1 MLEAIRKIIDFSG
14 TEKNRIYRAIVLSFF
29 KSIFSMFRISAIYFI
44 ILAFE
49 EGDRSMKP
57 AWTALVLLG
66 ISILG
71 QFILKM
77 AADLQGVHAGYYM
90 SAYKRLDIA
99 ERLKK
104 VPMGYFD
111 DNNLDQV
118 TGIATTVLDVVENQ
132 GANVIVQILSGLM
145 NAVVTLLFLVFAS
158 LLEWHWVLL
167 GLIDLAGMIVYMLIT
182 SSMEKKSRKLSP
194 ARQKNEAV
202 LVSRVL
208 ESLQG
213 MSVIK
218 SFNLTGRGDE
228 ALKKA
233 IDGNR
238 DSNLA
243 LERLFIPYG
252 EIQGI
257 VLGAFKVLFLLS
269 AVALY
274 ITGNFSLTYSLIAL
288 IISFQVFADIE
299 QTGAGLTVLRV
310 VSSSIEEAEKI
321 NTLPVMDEYGREYEP
336 DNYDISIDHVSF
348 SYGDNEVLKDVSLDI
363 PEKTM
368 TAFVGSSGAGK
379 TTLAMLI
386 ARFWDVD
393 EGSIFIGGR
402 DVREYTLESLM
413 SRISVVFQ
421 NVYLFADTIEN
432 NIKFGMKDASHEDVV
447 AAAKKACCHDF
458 IMSLPEGYNTVIG
471 EGGATLSGGEKQ
483 RISIARA
490 ILKDAPIIILDEATA
505 NVDPENEDKLV
516 AAFDALTENKTV
528 IMIAHRLKTIRNAD
542 KIVVLEGGAISTG
555 THEELLESNEKYS
568 NFIRLREE
576 AASWR
581 MQSA

>member
-1 MLEAIRKIIDFSG
+1 MFEAIRKIIDFSG
-14 TEKNRIYRAIVLSFF
+14 QEKSKIYRASILSFF
-29 KSIFSMFRISAIYFI
+29 KSLFSMFRMAAIYFV

-49 EGDRSMKP
+49 TGDRTMKP
-57 AWTALVLLG
+57 AWTALLLLCM
-66 ISILG
+66 SIIG

-77 AADLQGVHAGYYM
+77 AADLQAVHAGYFM
-90 SAYKRLDIA
+90 SAYRRLDIA

-104 VPMGYFD
+104 VPMGYFND
-111 DNNLDQV
+111 SNLDRV
-118 TGIATTVLDVVENQ
+118 TGTATTVLDVVENQ
-132 GANVIVQILSGLM
+132 GANVLVLILSGLM
-145 NAVVTLLFLVFAS
+145 NSVVFLLC
-158 LLEWHWVLL
+158 VLFFDWRL
-167 GLIDLAGMIVYMLIT
+167 GLIELIGMVVYMLIT
-182 SSMEKKSRKLSP
+182 SSMEKKSRALSP
-194 ARQKNEAV
+194 VRQRNEAV

-218 SFNLTGRGDE
+218 SFNLTGKGDE

-243 LERLFIPYG
+243 MERLFIPYG
-252 EIQGI
+252 EIQG
-257 VLGAFKVLFLLS
+257 
-269 AVALY
+269 VALGVFKALLLLASVALF
-274 ITGNFSLTYSLIAL
+274 INGEMTVTYAL
-288 IISFQVFADIE
+288 MAVIISFQVFADIE

-321 NTLPVMDEYGREYEP
+321 DLLPVMDENGKEYVPEHHG
-336 DNYDISIDHVSF
+336 ISVDHVSF
-348 SYGDNEVLKDVSLDI
+348 SYDKNEVLKDVSLEL

-393 EGSIFIGGR
+393 KGSISVGGR
-402 DVREYTLESLM
+402 DVRDYTLESLM
-413 SRISVVFQ
+413 SQISVVFQ

-432 NIKFGMKDASHEDVV
+432 NIKFGARSASHDDVV

-458 IMSLPEGYNTVIG
+458 IMSLPEGYSTVIG

-490 ILKDAPIIILDEATA
+490 ILKNAPIIILDEATA
-505 NVDPENEDKLV
+505 NVDPENEDKLI
-516 AAFDALTENKTV
+516 AAFDALTEDKTV

-542 KIVVLEGGAISTG
+542 KIVVLDGGMISCG
-555 THEELLESNEKYS
+555 THEELLGSCERYS
-568 NFIRLREE
+568 RFIKLREE
-576 AASWR
+576 AASWKMR
-581 MQSA
+581 SA

>member
-1 MLEAIRKIIDFSG
+1 MFEAIRKIMDFSG
-14 TEKNRIYRAIVLSFF
+14 QEKGRIRRAIILSFF
-29 KSIFSMFRISAIYFI
+29 RSLFSMFRMAAIYYVI
-44 ILAFE
+44 RAFE
-49 EGDRSMKP
+49 EGGRTMTP
-57 AWTALVLLG
+57 AWTALAFLG

-71 QFILKM
+71 QFILKK
-77 AADLQGVHAGYYM
+77 AADLQAVHAGYYM
-90 SAYKRLDIA
+90 SAHKRLDIA

-104 VPMGYFD
+104 VPMGYFND
-111 DNNLDQV
+111 SNLDRV

-132 GANVIVQILSGLM
+132 GANVLVLILSGLM
-145 NAVVTLLFLVFAS
+145 NAVVFLVCILFFD
-158 LLEWHWVLL
+158 WRL
-167 GLIDLAGMIVYMLIT
+167 GLIDLIGMAIYMLII
-182 SSMEKKSRKLSP
+182 SSMEKKSRELSP
-194 ARQKNEAV
+194 VRQRNEAA

-218 SFNLTGRGDE
+218 SFNLTGKGDE

-233 IDGNR
+233 IDDNR
-238 DSNLA
+238 DSNMA

-252 EIQGI
+252 QVQGI
-257 VLGAFKVLFLLS
+257 VLGLFKALFLLT
-269 AVALY
+269 AVALF
-274 ITGNFSLTYSLIAL
+274 ISGNMTLTYAL
-288 IISFQVFADIE
+288 MAVIMSFQVFADVE
-299 QTGAGLTVLRV
+299 QTGAGLTTLRV

-321 NTLPVMDEYGREYEP
+321 NTLPVMDENGKAYDPKHYG
-336 DNYDISIDHVSF
+336 ISVKHVSF
-348 SYGDNEVLKDVSLDI
+348 SYGDNEVLKDISLEI

-386 ARFWDVD
+386 ARFWDVNK
-393 EGSIFIGGR
+393 GSISIGGR
-402 DVREYTLESLM
+402 DVRDYTLESLM
-413 SRISVVFQ
+413 SRISMVFQ

-432 NIKFGMKDASHEDVV
+432 NIRFGMKDASHEAVV

-458 IMSLPEGYNTVIG
+458 IMSLPEGYSTVIG

-505 NVDPENEDKLV
+505 NVDPENEDKLI

-542 KIVVLEGGAISTG
+542 QIVVLDGGTIISG
-555 THEELLESNEKYS
+555 THEELLRSSEKYS
-568 NFIRLREE
+568 SFIRLREE
-576 AASWR
+576 AAAWK

>member
-14 TEKNRIYRAIVLSFF
+14 QEKSRIYRAITLSLF
-29 KSIFSMFRISAIYFI
+29 KSLFSMFRMGAIYFV

-49 EGDRSMKP
+49 EGDRTMKP
-57 AWTALVLLG
+57 AWTALALLG

-104 VPMGYFD
+104 VPMGYFND
-111 DNNLDQV
+111 SNLDQV

-145 NAVVTLLFLVFAS
+145 NSVVFLICILFFD
-158 LLEWHWVLL
+158 WRL
-167 GLIDLAGMIVYMLIT
+167 GLIDLIGMAVYMLIT
-182 SSMEKKSRKLSP
+182 SSMEKKTRTLSP
-194 ARQKNEAV
+194 VRQKNEAA

-218 SFNLTGRGDE
+218 SFNLTGKGDD

-233 IDGNR
+233 IDDNR

-252 EIQGI
+252 QVQGT
-257 VLGAFKVLFLLS
+257 VLGAFKALFIFA
-269 AVALY
+269 AVALF
-274 ITGNFSLTYSLIAL
+274 ITANMTITYALMAL
-288 IISFQVFADIE
+288 IMSFQVFADIE

-321 NTLPVMDEYGREYEP
+321 NSLPVMDENGKEYDPEHYG
-336 DNYDISIDHVSF
+336 ILIDHVSF
-348 SYGDNEVLKDVSLDI
+348 AYGDNEVLKNVSLEI

-393 EGSIFIGGR
+393 KGSISVGGR
-402 DVREYTLESLM
+402 DVRDYTLESLM
-413 SRISVVFQ
+413 SRISMVFQ
-421 NVYLFADTIEN
+421 SVYLFADTIEN
-432 NIKFGMKDASHEDVV
+432 NIKFGMKNASHEDVV

-458 IMSLPEGYNTVIG
+458 IMSLPEGYSTVIG

-505 NVDPENEDKLV
+505 NVDPENEDKLI

-542 KIVVLEGGAISTG
+542 QIVVLDEGMISRG
-555 THEELLESNEKYS
+555 THEELLVSSEKYS
-568 NFIRLREE
+568 RFIKLREE
-576 AASWR
+576 AADWK

>member
-1 MLEAIRKIIDFSG
+1 MLEAIRQIINFSG
-14 TEKNRIYRAIVLSFF
+14 HEKNKIYRAIIISFF
-29 KSIFSMFRISAIYFI
+29 RSLFSMFRMAAIYFI

-49 EGDRSMKP
+49 KGDHSTKP
-57 AWTALVLLG
+57 AWTAIIFLS
-66 ISILG
+66 ISIIG

-77 AADLQGVHAGYYM
+77 AADLQAVHAGYYM

-104 VPMGYFD
+104 VPMGYFND
-111 DNNLDQV
+111 SNLDQV
-118 TGIATTVLDVVENQ
+118 TGITTTVLDVVENQ
-132 GANVIVQILSGLM
+132 GANVLVLILSGLM
-145 NAVVTLLFLVFAS
+145 NSVVFLICVLFFDLR
-158 LLEWHWVLL
+158 L
-167 GLIDLAGMIVYMLIT
+167 GLIEFIGMVIYMLIT
-182 SSMEKKSRKLSP
+182 SSMEKKSRALSP
-194 ARQKNEAV
+194 VRQKNEAA

-218 SFNLTGRGDE
+218 SFNLTGKGDE
-228 ALKKA
+228 ALKRA

-243 LERLFIPYG
+243 MERLFIPYG
-252 EIQGI
+252 EIQGV
-257 VLGAFKVLFLLS
+257 VLGAFKALLLFT
-269 AVALY
+269 AVALF
-274 ITGNFSLTYSLIAL
+274 ISKDMTLTYAL
-288 IISFQVFADIE
+288 MAVIISFQVFADIE

-310 VSSSIEEAEKI
+310 VSSSIEEAEKVGL
-321 NTLPVMDEYGREYEP
+321 LPVMDENGREYDPEH
-336 DNYDISIDHVSF
+336 YSISIDHVSF
-348 SYGDNEVLKDVSLDI
+348 SYGDNEVLKDVTLEL

-386 ARFWDVD
+386 ARFWDVN
-393 EGSIFIGGR
+393 EGSISIGGR
-402 DVREYTLESLM
+402 DVRDYTLESLM
-413 SRISVVFQ
+413 SHISVVFQ

-432 NIKFGMKDASHEDVV
+432 NIKFGIKTASHDDVV

-458 IMSLPEGYNTVIG
+458 IMSLPDGYSTVIG

-505 NVDPENEDKLV
+505 NVDPENEDKLI
-516 AAFDALTENKTV
+516 AAFNALTENKTV

-542 KIVVLEGGAISTG
+542 QIVVLDGGTINCG
-555 THEELLESNEKYS
+555 THEELLENNERYS
-568 NFIRLREE
+568 RFIKLREE
-576 AASWR
+576 AASWK

>member
-1 MLEAIRKIIDFSG
+1 MFEAIRKIIDFSG
-14 TEKNRIYRAIVLSFF
+14 PEKKRIYRAIALSFF
-29 KSIFSMFRISAIYFI
+29 KSLFSMFRMAAIYFTL
-44 ILAFE
+44 LAFE
-49 EGDRSMKP
+49 KGTHTMKP
-57 AWTALVLLG
+57 AWMALVFLG

-71 QFILKM
+71 QFLLKM
-77 AADLQGVHAGYYM
+77 AADLQAVHAGYYM
-90 SAYKRLDIA
+90 SANKRLDIA

-104 VPMGYFD
+104 VPMGFFN
-111 DNNLDQV
+111 DNNLDQI
-118 TGIATTVLDVVENQ
+118 TGTATTVLDVVENQ
-132 GANVIVQILSGLM
+132 GANVLVMILSGLM
-145 NAVVTLLFLVFAS
+145 NALVF
-158 LLEWHWVLL
+158 LICVLFFDWRL
-167 GLIDLAGMIVYMLIT
+167 GVIELVGMAIYMLIT
-182 SSMEKKSRKLSP
+182 SSMEKKSRALSP
-194 ARQKNEAV
+194 VRQKNEAA

-218 SFNLTGRGDE
+218 SFNLTGKGDE
-228 ALKKA
+228 ALRKA
-233 IDGNR
+233 IDDNK

-243 LERLFIPYG
+243 MERLFIPYG

-257 VLGAFKVLFLLS
+257 VLGLFKALLLLVAVVLF
-269 AVALY
+269 
-274 ITGNFSLTYSLIAL
+274 ITGNMTITYAL
-288 IISFQVFADIE
+288 MGVIISFQVFADIE

-321 NTLPVMDEYGREYEP
+321 SLLPIMDENGKEYDPKHYG
-336 DNYDISIDHVSF
+336 ISIDHVSF
-348 SYGDNEVLKDVSLDI
+348 SYGENEVLKDISLEI
-363 PEKTM
+363 PENTM

-386 ARFWDVD
+386 ARFWDVGK
-393 EGSIFIGGR
+393 GSISIGGM
-402 DVREYTLESLM
+402 DVRDYTLESLM
-413 SRISVVFQ
+413 SHISVVFQ
-421 NVYLFADTIEN
+421 HVYLFADTIEN
-432 NIKFGMKDASHEDVV
+432 NIKFGMKNASHEAVV

-458 IMSLPEGYNTVIG
+458 IMSLPDGYDTVIG

-505 NVDPENEDKLV
+505 NVDPENEDKLI

-542 KIVVLEGGAISTG
+542 QIVVLDGGTISSG
-555 THEELLESNEKYS
+555 THEELLESSEKYLR
-568 NFIRLREE
+568 FIKLREE
-576 AASWR
+576 AAGWK

>member
-1 MLEAIRKIIDFSG
+1 MIEAIRKIIDFSG
-14 TEKNRIYRAIVLSFF
+14 REKKKIYRAVIFSFF
-29 KSIFSMFRISAIYFI
+29 RSLFSMFRMAAIYYVL
-44 ILAFE
+44 LAFDAGE
-49 EGDRSMKP
+49 QTMKP
-57 AWTALVLLG
+57 AWTALAFLA
-66 ISILG
+66 ISIIG
-71 QFILKM
+71 QFILKQ
-77 AADLQGVHAGYYM
+77 AADLQAVHAGYYM

-104 VPMGYFD
+104 VPMGYFND
-111 DNNLDQV
+111 SNLDEA

-132 GANVIVQILSGLM
+132 GANVLVQILSGLM
-145 NAVVTLLFLVFAS
+145 NAVVFLICIIFFD
-158 LLEWHWVLL
+158 WRL
-167 GLIDLAGMIVYMLIT
+167 GLIDLLGMVIYMLIT
-182 SSMEKKSRKLSP
+182 SSMEKKSRALSP
-194 ARQKNEAV
+194 KRQKNEAA

-218 SFNLTGRGDE
+218 SFNLTGKGDD

-243 LERLFIPYG
+243 MERLFIPYG

-257 VLGAFKVLFLLS
+257 TLGAFKALFLF
-269 AVALY
+269 AAAALF
-274 ITGNFSLTYSLIAL
+274 ITGNMAITYAL
-288 IISFQVFADIE
+288 MAVIISFQVFADIE

-310 VSSSIEEAEKI
+310 VTSSIEEAEKI
-321 NTLPVMDEYGREYEP
+321 NTLPVMDENGKEYDPEHYG
-336 DNYDISIDHVSF
+336 ILVDHVSF
-348 SYGDNEVLKDVSLDI
+348 SYGDNEVLKDISLEI
-363 PEKTM
+363 PENTM

-386 ARFWDVD
+386 ARFWDVGK
-393 EGSIFIGGR
+393 GSISIGGR
-402 DVREYTLESLM
+402 DVRDYTLESLM

-421 NVYLFADTIEN
+421 HVYLFADTIEN
-432 NIKFGMKDASHEDVV
+432 NIKFGMKNASHEAVV

-458 IMSLPEGYNTVIG
+458 IMSLPEGYSTVIG

-505 NVDPENEDKLV
+505 NVDPENEDKLI

-542 KIVVLEGGAISTG
+542 QIVVLDGGMISSG
-555 THEELLESNEKYS
+555 THEELLRSSEKYS
-568 NFIRLREE
+568 SFIKLREE
-576 AASWR
+576 AASWKI
-581 MQSA
+581 A

>member
-1 MLEAIRKIIDFSG
+1 MLEAIRKITDFSG
-14 TEKNRIYRAIVLSFF
+14 QEKKRIYRAIILSFF
-29 KSIFSMFRISAIYFI
+29 RSLFSMFRMAAIYYVL
-44 ILAFE
+44 LAFE
-49 EGDRSMKP
+49 KGELSMKP
-57 AWTALVLLG
+57 AWTALLFLG

-77 AADLQGVHAGYYM
+77 AADLQAVHAGYYM

-104 VPMGYFD
+104 VPMGYFND
-111 DNNLDQV
+111 SNLDQA

-132 GANVIVQILSGLM
+132 GANVLVQILSGLM
-145 NAVVTLLFLVFAS
+145 NSVVFLICVLFFD
-158 LLEWHWVLL
+158 WRL
-167 GLIDLAGMIVYMLIT
+167 GLINLTGMAVYMIIT
-182 SSMEKKSRKLSP
+182 SSMEKKSRTLSP
-194 ARQKNEAV
+194 VRQRNEAA

-218 SFNLTGRGDE
+218 SFNLTGKGDD

-233 IDGNR
+233 IDDNR

-243 LERLFIPYG
+243 MERLFIPYG

-257 VLGAFKVLFLLS
+257 VLGVFKASFLL
-269 AVALY
+269 AAAALF
-274 ITGNFSLTYSLIAL
+274 ITGNMTITYAL
-288 IISFQVFADIE
+288 MAVIISFQVFADIE

-321 NTLPVMDEYGREYEP
+321 NSLPVMDENGKAYSPEHYG
-336 DNYDISIDHVSF
+336 ISVDHVSF
-348 SYGDNEVLKDVSLDI
+348 SYGDNEVLKDISLEI

-386 ARFWDVD
+386 ARFWDVGK
-393 EGSIFIGGR
+393 GSISIGGR
-402 DVREYTLESLM
+402 DVRDYTLESLM

-421 NVYLFADTIEN
+421 HVYLFADTIEN
-432 NIKFGMKDASHEDVV
+432 NIKFGMKNASHDAVV

-458 IMSLPEGYNTVIG
+458 IMSLPEGYSTVIG

-505 NVDPENEDKLV
+505 NVDPENEDKLI

-542 KIVVLEGGAISTG
+542 QIAVLDGGKISSG
-555 THEELLESNEKYS
+555 THEELLRSSEKYS
-568 NFIRLREE
+568 SFIKLREE
-576 AASWR
+576 AAGWK

>member
-14 TEKNRIYRAIVLSFF
+14 QEKSRIYRAVILSFF
-29 KSIFSMFRISAIYFI
+29 KSLFSMFRMAAIYFV

-49 EGDRSMKP
+49 TGDHTMKP
-57 AWTALVLLG
+57 AWTALLFLG
-66 ISILG
+66 IGIIG
-71 QFILKM
+71 QLILKM
-77 AADLQGVHAGYYM
+77 AADLQAVHAGYYM

-104 VPMGYFD
+104 VPMGYFND
-111 DNNLDQV
+111 SNLDQV
-118 TGIATTVLDVVENQ
+118 TGITTTVLDVVENQ
-132 GANVIVQILSGLM
+132 GANVLVLILSGLM
-145 NAVVTLLFLVFAS
+145 NSVVFLICVLFFD
-158 LLEWHWVLL
+158 WRL
-167 GLIDLAGMIVYMLIT
+167 GLIELIGMAVYMLIT
-182 SSMEKKSRKLSP
+182 SSMEKKSRALSP
-194 ARQKNEAV
+194 IRQKNEAA

-218 SFNLTGRGDE
+218 SFNLTGKGDE

-233 IDGNR
+233 IEGNR

-243 LERLFIPYG
+243 MERLFIPYG
-252 EIQGI
+252 ELQGV
-257 VLGAFKVLFLLS
+257 VLGAFKALLLLA
-269 AVALY
+269 AVALF
-274 ITGNFSLTYSLIAL
+274 IGGDMSVTYAL
-288 IISFQVFADIE
+288 MAVIISFQVFVDIE

-310 VSSSIEEAEKI
+310 VSSSIEEAEKVDH
-321 NTLPVMDEYGREYEP
+321 LPVMDENGKEYAPEHYG
-336 DNYDISIDHVSF
+336 ISIDHVSF
-348 SYGDNEVLKDVSLDI
+348 SYGDNEVLKDVSLAL

-386 ARFWDVD
+386 ARFWDVSK
-393 EGSIFIGGR
+393 GSISIGGR
-402 DVREYTLESLM
+402 DVRDYTLESLM
-413 SRISVVFQ
+413 SHISVVFQ

-432 NIKFGMKDASHEDVV
+432 NIKFGMRNASHEDVE

-458 IMSLPEGYNTVIG
+458 IMSLPNGYSTVIG

-505 NVDPENEDKLV
+505 NVDPENEDKLI
-516 AAFDALTENKTV
+516 AAFHALTENKTV

-542 KIVVLEGGAISTG
+542 QIVVLDGGTISSG
-555 THEELLESNEKYS
+555 THEELLGRSEKYS
-568 NFIRLREE
+568 RFIKLREE
-576 AASWR
+576 AASWK

>member
-1 MLEAIRKIIDFSG
+1 MIEAIRKITDFSG
-14 TEKNRIYRAIVLSFF
+14 QEKVRIRRAIILSFF
-29 KSIFSMFRISAIYFI
+29 RSLFSMFRMAAIYFV

-49 EGDRSMKP
+49 QGSQTMTP
-57 AWTALVLLG
+57 AWTALAFLG

-71 QFILKM
+71 QFILKK
-77 AADLQGVHAGYYM
+77 AADLQAVHAGYYM
-90 SAYKRLDIA
+90 SAHKRLDIA

-104 VPMGYFD
+104 VPMGYFND
-111 DNNLDQV
+111 SNLDRV

-132 GANVIVQILSGLM
+132 GANVLVLILSGLM
-145 NAVVTLLFLVFAS
+145 NAVVFLVCILFFD
-158 LLEWHWVLL
+158 WRL
-167 GLIDLAGMIVYMLIT
+167 GLIDLVGMAVYMLII
-182 SSMEKKSRKLSP
+182 SSMEKKSRALSP
-194 ARQKNEAV
+194 VRQRNEAA

-218 SFNLTGRGDE
+218 SFNLTGKGDE

-233 IDGNR
+233 IDDNR
-238 DSNLA
+238 DSNMA

-252 EIQGI
+252 QVQGV
-257 VLGAFKVLFLLS
+257 VLGVFKALFLLM
-269 AVALY
+269 AVALF
-274 ITGNFSLTYSLIAL
+274 ISGNMTLTYAL
-288 IISFQVFADIE
+288 MAVIMSFQVFADVE
-299 QTGAGLTVLRV
+299 QTGAGLTTLRV

-321 NTLPVMDEYGREYEP
+321 NTLPVMDENGKEYDPKHYG
-336 DNYDISIDHVSF
+336 IAVDHVSF
-348 SYGDNEVLKDVSLDI
+348 SYGDNEVLKDISLKI

-386 ARFWDVD
+386 ARFWDVNK
-393 EGSIFIGGR
+393 GSISIGGR
-402 DVREYTLESLM
+402 DVRDYTLESLM
-413 SRISVVFQ
+413 SRISMVFQ

-432 NIKFGMKDASHEDVV
+432 NIKFGMKDASHEAVV

-458 IMSLPEGYNTVIG
+458 IMSLPEGYSTVIG

-505 NVDPENEDKLV
+505 NVDPENEDKLI

-542 KIVVLEGGAISTG
+542 QIVVLDGGAITSG
-555 THEELLESNEKYS
+555 THEELLKRSEKYS
-568 NFIRLREE
+568 SFIKLREE
-576 AASWR
+576 AACWK

>member
-1 MLEAIRKIIDFSG
+1 MLEAIKKIISFSG
-14 TEKNRIYRAIVLSFF
+14 QEKSKIYRAIIISFF
-29 KSIFSMFRISAIYFI
+29 KSLFGMFRMAAIYFVL
-44 ILAFE
+44 LAFE
-49 EGDRSMKP
+49 EGDTTMKP
-57 AWTALVLLG
+57 VGTALIFLG
-66 ISILG
+66 IGIVG
-71 QFILKM
+71 QLILKM

-99 ERLKK
+99 ESLKK

-132 GANVIVQILSGLM
+132 GANVIVMILSGLM
-145 NAVVTLLFLVFAS
+145 NAIVFLLC
-158 LLEWHWVLL
+158 VLFFDWRL
-167 GLIDLAGMIVYMLIT
+167 GLIDLVGMAIYMLIT
-182 SSMEKKSRKLSP
+182 SSMEKKSRALSP
-194 ARQKNEAV
+194 VRQKNEAA
-202 LVSRVL
+202 LVSKVL

-218 SFNLTGRGDE
+218 SFNLTGKGDA

-257 VLGAFKVLFLLS
+257 ILGAFKALFLLA
-269 AVALY
+269 AVWLFINGNMTITYALM
-274 ITGNFSLTYSLIAL
+274 AV

-321 NTLPVMDEYGREYEP
+321 NTLPVMDENGKDYRPENYG
-336 DNYDISIDHVSF
+336 ISIDHVSF
-348 SYGDNEVLKDVSLDI
+348 SYGDNEVLKDISLKI

-368 TAFVGSSGAGK
+368 TAFVGSSGSGK

-393 EGSIFIGGR
+393 NGTVSLGGNNVK
-402 DVREYTLESLM
+402 DFSMDSLM
-413 SRISVVFQ
+413 KNFSFVFQ
-421 NVYLFADTIEN
+421 NVYLFHDTIAN
-432 NIKFGMKDASHEDVV
+432 NIRFGEPDAPMEKVIE
-447 AAAKKACCHDF
+447 AAKKACCHDF
-458 IMSLPEGYNTVIG
+458 IMSLPKGYDTIIG
-471 EGGATLSGGEKQ
+471 EAGTSLSGGERQ

-490 ILKDAPIIILDEATA
+490 IMKNSPVIILDEATA
-505 NVDPENEDKLV
+505 NVDPENERDLMNAVKE
-516 AAFDALTENKTV
+516 LTINKTV
-528 IMIAHRLKTIRNAD
+528 IMIAHRLKTVRNAD
-542 KIVVLEGGAISTG
+542 QIIVIDKGKIAEQGKHQELIDKGGIYR
-555 THEELLESNEKYS
+555 K
-568 NFIRLREE
+568 FIDSRKE
-576 AASWR
+576 AVSWKL
-581 MQSA
+581 

>member
-1 MLEAIRKIIDFSG
+1 MIEAIRKIIDFSG
-14 TEKNRIYRAIVLSFF
+14 REKTKIYRAVILSFF
-29 KSIFSMFRISAIYFI
+29 RSLFSMFRMAAIYYVL
-44 ILAFE
+44 LAFDAGE
-49 EGDRSMKP
+49 QTMKP
-57 AWTALVLLG
+57 AWTALAFLA
-66 ISILG
+66 ISIIG
-71 QFILKM
+71 QFILKQ
-77 AADLQGVHAGYYM
+77 AADLQAVHAGYYM

-104 VPMGYFD
+104 VPMGYFND
-111 DNNLDQV
+111 SNLDEA

-132 GANVIVQILSGLM
+132 GANVLVQILSGLM
-145 NAVVTLLFLVFAS
+145 NAVVFLICIIFFD
-158 LLEWHWVLL
+158 WRL
-167 GLIDLAGMIVYMLIT
+167 GLIDLLGMVIYMLIT
-182 SSMEKKSRKLSP
+182 SSMEKKSRALSP
-194 ARQKNEAV
+194 KRQKNEAA

-218 SFNLTGRGDE
+218 SFNLTGKGDD

-243 LERLFIPYG
+243 MERLFIPYG

-257 VLGAFKVLFLLS
+257 TLGAFKALFLF
-269 AVALY
+269 AAAALF
-274 ITGNFSLTYSLIAL
+274 ITGNMAITYAL
-288 IISFQVFADIE
+288 MAVIISFQVFADIE

-310 VSSSIEEAEKI
+310 VTSSIEEAEKI
-321 NTLPVMDEYGREYEP
+321 NTLPVMDENGKEYDPEHYG
-336 DNYDISIDHVSF
+336 ISVDHVSF
-348 SYGDNEVLKDVSLDI
+348 SYGDNEVLKDISLEI
-363 PEKTM
+363 PENTM

-386 ARFWDVD
+386 ARFWDVGK
-393 EGSIFIGGR
+393 GSISIGGR
-402 DVREYTLESLM
+402 DVRDYTLESLM

-421 NVYLFADTIEN
+421 HVYLFADTIEN
-432 NIKFGMKDASHEDVV
+432 NIKFGMKNASHEAVV

-458 IMSLPEGYNTVIG
+458 IMSLPEGYSTVIG

-505 NVDPENEDKLV
+505 NVDPENEDKLI

-542 KIVVLEGGAISTG
+542 QIVVLDGGMISSG
-555 THEELLESNEKYS
+555 THEELLRSSERYS
-568 NFIRLREE
+568 SFIKLREE
-576 AASWR
+576 AASWKI
-581 MQSA
+581 A

>member
-1 MLEAIRKIIDFSG
+1 MIEAIRKIIDFSG
-14 TEKNRIYRAIVLSFF
+14 REKKKIYRAVILSFF
-29 KSIFSMFRISAIYFI
+29 RSLFSMFRMAAIYYVL
-44 ILAFE
+44 LAFDAGE
-49 EGDRSMKP
+49 QTMKP
-57 AWTALVLLG
+57 AWTALAFLA
-66 ISILG
+66 ISIIG
-71 QFILKM
+71 QFILKQ
-77 AADLQGVHAGYYM
+77 AADLQAVHAGYYM

-104 VPMGYFD
+104 VPMGYFND
-111 DNNLDQV
+111 SNLDEA

-132 GANVIVQILSGLM
+132 GANVLVQILSGLM
-145 NAVVTLLFLVFAS
+145 NAVVFLICIIFFD
-158 LLEWHWVLL
+158 WRL
-167 GLIDLAGMIVYMLIT
+167 GLIDLLGMVIYMLIT
-182 SSMEKKSRKLSP
+182 SSMEKKSRALSP
-194 ARQKNEAV
+194 KRQKNEAA

-218 SFNLTGRGDE
+218 SFNLTGKGDD

-243 LERLFIPYG
+243 MERLFIPYG
-252 EIQGI
+252 VIRGI
-257 VLGAFKVLFLLS
+257 VLGAFKTLFLF
-269 AVALY
+269 AAAALF
-274 ITGNFSLTYSLIAL
+274 ITGNMAITYAL
-288 IISFQVFADIE
+288 MAVIISFQVFADIE

-310 VSSSIEEAEKI
+310 VTSSIEEAEKI
-321 NTLPVMDEYGREYEP
+321 NTLPVMDENGKEYDPEHYG
-336 DNYDISIDHVSF
+336 ISVDHVSF
-348 SYGDNEVLKDVSLDI
+348 SYGDNEVLKDISLEI
-363 PEKTM
+363 PENTM

-386 ARFWDVD
+386 ARFWDVGK
-393 EGSIFIGGR
+393 GSISIGGR
-402 DVREYTLESLM
+402 DVRDYTLESLM

-421 NVYLFADTIEN
+421 HVYLFADTIEN
-432 NIKFGMKDASHEDVV
+432 NIKFGMKNASHEAVV

-458 IMSLPEGYNTVIG
+458 IMSLPEGYSTVIG

-505 NVDPENEDKLV
+505 NVDPENEDKLI

-542 KIVVLEGGAISTG
+542 QIVVLDGGMISSG
-555 THEELLESNEKYS
+555 THEELLRSSERYS
-568 NFIRLREE
+568 SFIKLREE
-576 AASWR
+576 AASWKI
-581 MQSA
+581 A